1 MNKILKLPLVRILI
15 AVLFIGIGIG
25 IAIGQAVLS
34 VVRSIFSITNI
45 GLANLLAFVIVTPAV
60 SFAYWMYV
68 RYVESRDLTELG
80 HENVIQ
86 EFGLG
91 SLIGFG
97 LFAFVIAILWML
109 GF

>member
-15 AVLFIGIGIG
+15 AVLFIGIGI
-25 IAIGQAVLS
+25 AVGQAVLS